1 MKNPDIPILDNHMHI
16 DPLGGRGIEA
26 AKDFLR
32 AGGTHVCLVTKPSWS
47 WGIVPHGKADYRT
60 VYDKTISIA
69 DEMRKIG
76 LTVFVVLGVHPAE
89 ITFFK
94 REAHE
99 NACIMMEGIDAAAEY
114 VLDGKAI
121 ALKSGRPHYPVDEAI
136 FDLSNQ
142 VLSHALTQG
151 ADCACSVQIHA
162 ESGPCADVVPMA
174 KKVGMDPTKVVKHFA
189 VPTSPLTL
197 SLLARSVDIAA
208 CVHEGRFVMME
219 SDYIDENTRPGSVIG
234 PKSVP
239 RFSKRLYDEGVLS
252 EKDLYSIHKVTPEK
266 IYGIEIEL

>member
-1 MKNPDIPILDNHMHI
+1 MKNPNTPILDNHMHI
-16 DPLGGRGIEA
+16 DPLNGRGIEA

-47 WGIVPHGKADYRT
+47 WGIVPHGRADYQV

-89 ITFFK
+89 ITYFE
-94 REAHE
+94 REPHE
-99 NACIMMEGIDAAAEY
+99 NASIMMEGIDAAAEY

-121 ALKSGRPHYPVDEAI
+121 ALKSGRPHYPVDETVL
-136 FDLSNQ
+136 DLSNQ
-142 VLSHALTQG
+142 VLSHALTKG
-151 ADCACSVQIHA
+151 ADCACVVQIHA
-162 ESGPCADVVPMA
+162 ESEPCADIIPMA
-174 KKVGMDPTKVVKHFA
+174 EKVGMDPRKVVKHFA

-197 SLLARSVDIAA
+197 SLLARSADIAA
-208 CVHEGRFVMME
+208 CVHEGRSVMME

-239 RFSKRLYDEGVLS
+239 RFSRKLY
-252 EKDLYSIHKVTPEK
+252 EKGELTEEDLFSIHKITPEK
-266 IYGIEIEL
+266 IYEIEIEF